1 MQGSVGSTPLALE
14 FCGQISHAR
23 GGVAESRHL
32 AAVRLMRDR
41 ATDGR
46 TRGRTSCLL
55 VGVTTNVII
64 SAAVKRQRVLAAEI
78 RTAAALM
85 ICRPSEIIARL

>member
-32 AAVRLMRDR
+32 AAVRLMRDG

-46 TRGRTSCLL
+46 TDFVSPGGSDNQRYHFGGREK
-55 VGVTTNVII
+55 
-64 SAAVKRQRVLAAEI
+64 AARFG
-78 RTAAALM
+78 
-85 ICRPSEIIARL
+85 SGD